1 MGNQPS
7 GETAPPQ
14 EPAPTSPTST
24 VSYASNQ
31 VPARG
36 AAKPTA
42 RNNALV
48 FNGFDGAPEREMRPA
63 FSALIAAAAA
73 ERDRSEGAGTSGVVR
88 LFISCGDTDWE
99 WERNALVKDV
109 WPFMRR
115 FCRILDLDFEV
126 IDPKWNIP
134 NDSLYGDAESVNKAL
149 QESIETSFGP
159 AFFCFLGDRY
169 GRSTLPQTI
178 SLAEFEKIANSLDE
192 NDSEILYKWF
202 ALDTNPDPSVY
213 RLRPA
218 ETIIDG
224 ISSSDAVVSAH
235 ASEAWKFSR
244 RELIEVLREGCARG
258 EISHDS
264 DIYNTIYS
272 SSTDIQVMHART
284 SRDKEILAVGDA
296 EYLDRYFSFQ
306 RNFTKLPDGVSDAL
320 YFDDYPSSLAN
331 LASQLR
337 SNRKFSVP
345 WSATDQ
351 TGFSPTSDKAHAAYM
366 KSFCDDVAKV
376 LAESILKH
384 YNHQAKLANK
394 ADLLEVE
401 IVRHNSI
408 AKRYVQNFTGREG
421 VRSEVSRFLNSGD
434 ATENVLILYG
444 PAGIGK
450 SALLAKTVLDT
461 STPTSKYTT
470 IFRFIGQTLDSSNIN
485 STISSLCNQITRL
498 YGVDDLR
505 ARISDEIEA
514 LSNASDS
521 ASISVSEHLFEILE
535 FWPPVSPNGL
545 KMGLRMAMALAS
557 AERPLLLVLD
567 GLCGIETGS
576 DPLNIDW
583 LPATLPSN
591 VKLIISALPVSK
603 KHSLFLNLCTKYPAL
618 TPASSRESRVSH
630 ARYLELGALTPEE
643 SQMFVSSLLASNKR
657 QLTDDQMSLFISKC
671 KSSCMP
677 LYIQAA
683 WDLYASKWTSFDV
696 SEYFRLKAETISGL
710 FEDILES
717 LETRYG
723 SAFVGK
729 LCSYLT
735 VARCG
740 LSKNELTDVISCDMD
755 VFTDLYRAHE
765 PTVLRINSQMVGKIL
780 DNLGSCVH
788 IKVICGMETYYWSN
802 SVFKKVAIE
811 RYLHDDRSLII
822 HRALSNYWLD
832 KNSKDASKTGKSY
845 GFHQTL
851 LIASKPNKRR
861 IASVGWH
868 LLNGGGA
875 TMGEAVK
882 TLQNI
887 SYIGAAIDAGLLDEV
902 LACYKYSLDHMGDTV
917 YSAQL
922 TEYYRFLIT
931 NYSALSKSPRQLIPL
946 AANLYTTSVLSG
958 DARQWVKSRAP
969 DLNWAEWLNKPT
981 SRGEPVAI
989 LKYEDQSQELT
1000 VTGRDTFSSLI
1011 AVAGIKVYDM
1021 VPALLLFEIDYKA
1034 TAVLPEER
1042 SRLRRQCLLE
1052 INEDEQQMPLTC
1064 CFSRSGKMIAVA
1076 SRSLTFLK
1084 TTDLSQ
1090 LRRVD
1095 DPSLPEGDIITAIAW
1110 TKDDGCVVT
1119 ASDGSEPG
1127 RIVLW
1132 DAGSFTVLRAIKSQ
1146 YPRQPVCTSYSTMGF
1161 WDEYRDLFILLDV
1174 DELASDADSGLF
1186 LQYIPTKAHSDPPV
1200 DGCAR
1205 FALAHKSPLVLVATD
1220 DGKGYTMIDFRSKK
1234 PVARADVEIDSVRF
1248 VALSSDGSKIAIVP
1262 IEGRVIHILGLTES
1276 QEKPGKETPELPT
1289 FMHMGTILGADAEQP
1304 ICHFSRN
1311 RLTIVTDGDS
1321 GTSQVWAINDLG
1333 DHSTVRYISLLPALS
1348 QGLCP
1353 IINSSS
1359 VLGWAISENRTE
1371 ISLSEG
1377 KGKSKVRTYD
1387 VVSEEGYN
1395 SPSKGAMYK
1404 DMVVAISNHPDK
1416 PFTIVVTDQGQVT
1429 LLYNDN
1435 ISIDQRAWIK
1445 GLWNSKK
1452 VEDGLIAS
1460 LDLRE
1465 LSTISCPTSVTFV
1478 PTTLTAVNP
1487 KDTPVGEILT
1497 FVTGHEDGSLH
1508 LWEWSPQTFDPKPVK
1523 SLHLKH
1529 GRVTSL
1535 SAANGGSHAV
1545 AATLDEKTVVIW
1557 DGNSEDLDA
1566 LTVLIYPVEVS
1577 SNERGSLSM
1586 AANYHRWSSSSLWSS
1601 NGLSDSNLSRPTAVA
1616 FSSSNDKHVAT
1627 GESEGQTTIWFLDSK
1642 TKRTLMTH
1650 PDKQSS
1656 SFSILAICW
1665 STDDATVASFSE
1677 DKRVTVHNTSTGDLV
1692 WVHDLW
1698 MISSPPKVAC
1708 FVFGARHLSVLDIYG
1723 SLTLVHL
1730 HGKWPSSKAFASSK
1744 TRLGAVRNLIS
1755 SSASKISNMITAGS
1769 NSAEVHPI
1777 TTPGFSS
1784 DPQELQEFEIQGWN
1798 QSVITKMNQNR
1809 LELNSRSSDQWQ
1821 FTTGSGSHGHVG
1833 LLRLDSGL
1841 PRGVF
1846 EVICEIEIPANVGGL
1861 QTETQQIQLQFI
1873 CGANEGSKQ
1882 VIDPE
1887 LEVLRGF
1894 IRYFPS
1900 EEQKQLAGLG
1910 VVNLHLGYIKTL
1922 CSINTCYIDLKRIPG
1937 EGEMFKL
1944 GAVHFVPADSALY
1957 EPVYHHPAELN
1968 PAFKRITRAFKEFEA
1983 RHRRRSSILN
1993 LVVSERLSA
2002 SASVPDLKA
2011 ALEKASEEFDSKAHD
2026 LLMSPESAMSN
2037 ESVVAEIPV
2046 ASAPK
2051 PARMS
2056 MLQPLS
2062 KTVTSMVN
2070 SAGGYLGVG
2079 KLGEPAGRSA
2089 PTSFEAIQK
2098 EMEETRR
2105 KANEEA
2111 KRLEEEEEK
2120 LAAAMMKERE
2130 NKALRAEFE
2139 KNAKQAISQMVKG
2152 ERTSMAPGQAGFT
2165 RASLLFSANSAPR
2178 VPDDTTSFSSGALA
2192 NSMGSVQE
2200 ESEEEEY
2207 ELEEETIENQELPPT
2222 GESDIEPNPVSPII
2236 IVTPTFGINDGA
2248 GIESTVIDNEMV
2260 AATVDE
2266 VVAAT
2271 LEEDIAAPEDKD
2283 ISASENIASPDDD
2296 RITAAPVE
2304 DEFAHPEDEEIA
2316 YLEDDEATAPEDD
2329 EITAPKDEA
2338 IAAPED
2344 VEVIGPEV
2352 EEITAP
2358 VEDEITAPKEEE
2370 ITAPEEEEI
2379 AALEGEEI
2387 TAPEDDEI
2395 IAPVVE
2401 EITAAQ
2407 NEAITTPEDGEI
2419 IARDEEETSALDQED
2434 MLALLNKLNVAD
2446 DIHAGTT
2453 LQIADLAMNHEA
2465 EMRSV
2470 VQEATLKSMDIRSS
2484 YLDDSRSIPP
2494 ASSKAIVVEDVFETV
2509 GNHES
2514 GCYSYSCRNG
2524 IETGGASCYS
2534 ISHLQENADELNL
2547 IIVRNPS
2554 VEVVKPITVQ
2564 ETLITPALSIPEKHV
2579 VVTPGSSCYSYQCQ
2593 HEIGGH
2599 SGSCYSISHLLAL
2612 KGHHEA
2618 IRVLNPES
2626 APSIL
2631 PKTTAPSSLTVKDP
2645 EAVNELDAKIPVV
2658 TREGKLCCSHFYVID
2673 TLKRLVPMIVIISV
2687 NDIPAVPNTPVADD
2701 VFATATLAS
2710 SAVPIMSKISE
2721 TESKAIAETVIQ
2733 EFSDSLAEEDILSEL
2748 GIEIS
2753 SAQEITVEE
2762 TTSLLSES
2770 EVIAELGELPAEE
2783 EIVIEQPYTV
2793 DTTERASNELDMFL
2807 ESKLE
2812 ETIDQAADDSDLRDS
2827 VLNSVQAPALYEDM
2841 FSSNGFSDD
2850 QIDLAET
2857 TAFSADL
2864 SKYSLSPEFGSKAL
2878 TGESELFALE
2888 PSDPVKE
2895 FEAAIYGDDAADR
2908 NEDNFDQTELYGGET
2923 TSSSESLAFDAANEE
2938 EEVENVEEASNLDD
2952 LLHDD
2957 GDANEEMDSVEEETH
2972 VDKLNADATMEGS
2985 DFDLGDYGAEKGVDG
3000 KDADDFDFDDY
3011 GGGGEGEEEEE
3022 AGKVPVSADDLF
3034 SAQAYE
3040 DDSD

>member
-36 AAKPTA
+36 AAKATA

-48 FNGFDGAPEREMRPA
+48 FNGFDGAPVREMRPA
-63 FSALIAAAAA
+63 FAALISAAAA
-73 ERDRSEGAGTSGVVR
+73 ERDRSEGTATSSGVVR

-134 NDSLYGDAESVNKAL
+134 NDSLYGDPESVNRAL

-178 SLAEFEKIANSLDE
+178 SLTEFEKIANSLDE
-192 NDSEILYKWF
+192 SDSEILHKWF

-224 ISSSDAVVSAH
+224 ISSSDPIVAAQ

-264 DIYNTIYS
+264 DLYNTIYS

-296 EYLDRYFSFQ
+296 EYLDRYFCFQ

-384 YNHQAKLANK
+384 YNHQAKLGNK
-394 ADLLEVE
+394 ADLLDAE
-401 IVRHNSI
+401 IVRHSSI
-408 AKRYVQNFTGREG
+408 AKRYVQNFAGREG

-450 SALLAKTVLDT
+450 SALLAKTVLDA

-470 IFRFIGQTLDSSNIN
+470 IFRFIGQTLDSSNVN
-485 STISSLCNQITRL
+485 SLISSLCNQITRL
-498 YGVDDLR
+498 YGIDDLR

-603 KHSLFLNLCTKYPAL
+603 KHSLFLSLCTKYPAL
-618 TPASSRESRVSH
+618 TPASSRESTVSH
-630 ARYLELGALTPEE
+630 ARYLELGALTPDE
-643 SQMFVSSLLASNKR
+643 SEMFVSSLLASNKR
-657 QLTDDQMSLFISKC
+657 QLTKDQMSLFIAKC

-677 LYIQAA
+677 LYIQTA
-683 WDLYASKWTSFDV
+683 WDMYASKWTSFDS
-696 SEYFRLKAETISGL
+696 SEYSRMKAETISGL

-717 LETRYG
+717 LELRYG
-723 SAFVGK
+723 NAFVGK

-780 DNLGSCVH
+780 DSLGSCVH
-788 IKVICGMETYYWSN
+788 VKVICGMETYYWSN
-802 SVFKKVAIE
+802 SVFKKVAME
-811 RYLHDDRSLII
+811 RYLHDDRSLSI

-832 KNSKDASKTGKSY
+832 KNSKEAGKTGKSY

-989 LKYEDQSQELT
+989 LKYEDQSHELT
-1000 VTGRDTFSSLI
+1000 VTGRDTFGSLI

-1042 SRLRRQCLLE
+1042 SRLRRQCVLE

-1090 LRRVD
+1090 LRRAE
-1095 DPSLPEGDIITAIAW
+1095 DPSLPDGDIITAIAW

-1205 FALAHKSPLVLVATD
+1205 FALAHKSPLVLVAND

-1248 VALSSDGSKIAIVP
+1248 VSLSSDGSKIAIVP

-1353 IINSSS
+1353 VVNSSS

-1395 SPSKGAMYK
+1395 SPNKGAMYK

-1478 PTTLTAVNP
+1478 PTTVTAVNP
-1487 KDTPVGEILT
+1487 KETPVGEILT

-1508 LWEWSPQTFDPKPVK
+1508 LWEWSPQTFEPKPLK

-1535 SAANGGSHAV
+1535 SSAHGGSHAV

-1566 LTVLIYPVEVS
+1566 LTVLIYPVELS

-1586 AANYHRWSSSSLWSS
+1586 AANYQRWSSSSLWST
-1601 NGLSDSNLSRPTAVA
+1601 NGLSDYSVSRPTAVA

-1627 GESEGQTTIWFLDSK
+1627 GESEGQATIWFLDSK

-1656 SFSILAICW
+1656 KFSILAICW
-1665 STDDATVASFSE
+1665 SSDDATVASFSE

-1968 PAFKRITRAFKEFEA
+1968 PAFKKITRAFKEFEA

-2026 LLMSPESAMSN
+2026 FVMSPESAMSN
-2037 ESVVAEIPV
+2037 ESVVAEIP

-2165 RASLLFSANSAPR
+2165 RASLLFSANSTPR
-2178 VPDDTTSFSSGALA
+2178 IPDDTTSFSSDALA
-2192 NSMGSVQE
+2192 KSMGSVQE
-2200 ESEEEEY
+2200 ESEEEY
-2207 ELEEETIENQELPPT
+2207 ELDEETGENQELPPN
-2222 GESDIEPNPVSPII
+2222 EASDIEPNPVSPII
-2236 IVTPTFGINDGA
+2236 IVTPTFSINDGA
-2248 GIESTVIDNEMV
+2248 DFESTVTENKAIGE
-2260 AATVDE
+2260 TVDE
-2266 VVAAT
+2266 EVAAT
-2271 LEEDIAAPEDKD
+2271 LEEDIAAPKDKD
-2283 ISASENIASPDDD
+2283 ISATEIKAIVSLDED
-2296 RITAAPVE
+2296 ITAAAPAE
-2304 DEFAHPEDEEIA
+2304 DEITVP
-2316 YLEDDEATAPEDD
+2316 EDDEITAPAEDEITVPEDDEITAPEDD
-2329 EITAPKDEA
+2329 EITAPEDDVVSTRFEDEIIA
-2338 IAAPED
+2338 PEEEHIFAPESEEIASLDEDRITAAP
-2344 VEVIGPEV
+2344 VEAEIIAPE
-2352 EEITAP
+2352 EEIT
-2358 VEDEITAPKEEE
+2358 
-2370 ITAPEEEEI
+2370 TAPEEEENAAPEEDETVAPENDKII
-2379 AALEGEEI
+2379 AHEEEEI
-2387 TAPEDDEI
+2387 
-2395 IAPVVE
+2395 
-2401 EITAAQ
+2401 
-2407 NEAITTPEDGEI
+2407 
-2419 IARDEEETSALDQED
+2419 SALNQED
-2434 MLALLNKLNVAD
+2434 LFALQSKVNATD
-2446 DIHAGTT
+2446 DIHAETT
-2453 LQIADLAMNHEA
+2453 RQIADIVIDDETEIL
-2465 EMRSV
+2465 SV
-2470 VQEATLKSMDIRSS
+2470 VQEGKHKSLDMHSS
-2484 YLDDSRSIPP
+2484 YLDDSSPIPP
-2494 ASSKAIVVEDVFETV
+2494 AASLKAVVAEDPIILD

-2514 GCYSYSCRNG
+2514 GCYSYSCKNG
-2524 IETGGASCYS
+2524 IATGGASCYS
-2534 ISHLQENADELNL
+2534 ISHLQEVTDETNP
-2547 IIVRNPS
+2547 IIVCNPT
-2554 VEVVKPITVQ
+2554 VEVVKQIAIQKSPEAST
-2564 ETLITPALSIPEKHV
+2564 TPALSVLDAPEKHV
-2579 VVTPGSSCYSYQCQ
+2579 VVIPGSSCYSYQCR
-2593 HEIGGH
+2593 HESGGY
-2599 SGSCYSISHLLAL
+2599 SESCYSISHLLAFE
-2612 KGHHEA
+2612 GHHEA

-2626 APSIL
+2626 AISLL
-2631 PKTTAPSSLTVKDP
+2631 PKNAFPSSLSVKDA
-2645 EAVNELDAKIPVV
+2645 ESVNELDAKIPVIA
-2658 TREGKLCCSHFYVID
+2658 REVNHASVLASAPVVDD
-2673 TLKRLVPMIVIISV
+2673 T
-2687 NDIPAVPNTPVADD
+2687 
-2701 VFATATLAS
+2701 FATAAYAAP
-2710 SAVPIMSKISE
+2710 AVSILSKISE
-2721 TESKAIAETVIQ
+2721 TESKAIPETVIQ

-2770 EVIAELGELPAEE
+2770 EVIAELGALPSDE
-2783 EIVIEQPYTV
+2783 EIVIEQPNTTEA
-2793 DTTERASNELDMFL
+2793 DTTKGASNEMNALL

-2812 ETIDQAADDSDLRDS
+2812 ETVEQAADSSDLMESRDS
-2827 VLNSVQAPALYEDM
+2827 VLNSLQAPALYEDM
-2841 FSSNGFSDD
+2841 FSSTGFSDE

-2864 SKYSLSPEFGSKAL
+2864 SKYSLSPEFGSMAL
-2878 TGESELFALE
+2878 PGESELDLE
-2888 PSDPVKE
+2888 PSDPVKD
-2895 FEAAIYGDDAADR
+2895 FEAAIYGDDSSDR

-2923 TSSSESLAFDAANEE
+2923 TSSESLAFDAANEE
-2938 EEVENVEEASNLDD
+2938 EEVEELEASSMLDD
-2952 LLHDD
+2952 LLQDFGED
-2957 GDANEEMDSVEEETH
+2957 PNEEVDSVEDETH
-2972 VDKLNADATMEGS
+2972 VDKLLADATMEGS
-2985 DFDLGDYGAEKGVDG
+2985 DFDLGDYGAEKGLDG

-3011 GGGGEGEEEEE
+3011 GGGGEEEEE
-3022 AGKVPVSADDLF
+3022 AGKVPISADDLF